1 MTIRMGGCRCGAATV
16 AMATAPRSCSI
27 RRRSLREFGEILAK
41 SEIPDDKLSIAS
53 YYFFERL
60 KLFAI
65 FTKHHG
71 FLEENEWRVV
81 YMRDRDTAHVFD
93 RMFSYWVGPRGVEPK
108 LKLKIE
114 AIPGLPETNLPL
126 AEIVDRIILGPSLSS
141 PLTHNTILKIS
152 KAWVERILK
161 IGLCLRQ
168 SRSGQSETGAGVTAR
183 ERRIRGNWRSRGH

>member
-1 MTIRMGGCRCGAATV
+1 MCWILTFFVSLKMQKTIRMGGCRCGAATV

-41 SEIPDDKLSIAS
+41 SEIPDDKLSIAA

-65 FTKHHG
+65 FTKHRG

-81 YMRDRDTAHVFD
+81 YMRDRDTAHVFH
-93 RMFSYWVGPRGVEPK
+93 RMFSYGMGPRGVELK

-126 AEIVDRIILGPSLSS
+126 AEIVDRIILGPSLPS
-141 PLTHNTILKIS
+141 PLARNTILKMLES
-152 KAWVERILK
+152 LGRADLK
-161 IGLCLRQ
+161 DRVVSSTIPFR
-168 SRSGQSETGAGVTAR
+168 AV
-183 ERRIRGNWRSRGH
+183 